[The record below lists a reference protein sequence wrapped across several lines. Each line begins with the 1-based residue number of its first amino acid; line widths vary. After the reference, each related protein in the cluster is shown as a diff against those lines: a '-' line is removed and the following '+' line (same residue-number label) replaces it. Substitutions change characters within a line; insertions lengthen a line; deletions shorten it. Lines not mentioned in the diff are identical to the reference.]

1 MSVDTW
7 FWVALVDRRDP
18 WRAEATRRIR
28 SLRSRPLVTTYDV
41 LAEVLA
47 FFANG
52 GTERR
57 ALAAS
62 AVRRILVDP
71 EIDVRDR

>member
-1 MSVDTW
+1 M
-7 FWVALVDRRDP
+7 
-18 WRAEATRRIR
+18 
-28 SLRSRPLVTTYDV
+28 TTYDV